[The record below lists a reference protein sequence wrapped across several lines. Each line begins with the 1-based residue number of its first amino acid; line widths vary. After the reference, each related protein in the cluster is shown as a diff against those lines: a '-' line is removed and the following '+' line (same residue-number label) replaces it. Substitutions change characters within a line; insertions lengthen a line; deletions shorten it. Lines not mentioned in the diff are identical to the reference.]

1 MTSSQVTW
9 TPEVESYEE
18 QSLLMKF
25 KFEYGGYHG
34 YISVVVCAVGIVCSL
49 LVIAVLTRQHML
61 TPSNYMLT
69 ALAICDLTTMV
80 SYIPY
85 AIQFYC
91 LYGVELSVHRNT
103 LASARFCLVHA
114 NLSVTAHTASIWITV
129 ALSVFRYSMVRRAA
143 DGRTV
148 IASNN
153 LKTSQCIVLL
163 VCVLSAVVL
172 IPNYLT
178 LTIASSTDPATNQT
192 LYDVVTTSSQ
202 PNATAVDKA
211 LSTFNFWIHAL
222 VIKLLPCVLMS
233 LFGILLVLTVRRQRM
248 RSQKLLRG
256 SGRKNSVAKKV
267 KCQSKSK
274 AREGSHTTAMLVSV
288 IVLFLITEF
297 PQGVLALVSG
307 LKPIYFSTLYVPL
320 GDVMDIAALVNN
332 GINFI
337 LYCAMSRQFRQTFLE
352 LFNIK
357 PALHRSDIT
366 V

>member
-1 MTSSQVTW
+1 MTFLYLQRC
-9 TPEVESYEE
+9 
-18 QSLLMKF
+18 L
-25 KFEYGGYHG
+25 
-34 YISVVVCAVGIVCSL
+34 C
-49 LVIAVLTRQHML
+49 
-61 TPSNYMLT
+61 T
-69 ALAICDLTTMV
+69 ALDSLKAFSNFETSRSIFKLV
-80 SYIPY
+80 QIV
-85 AIQFYC
+85 QFYC

-148 IASNN
+148 IAGNN

-202 PNATAVDKA
+202 PNATAVDEA

-337 LYCAMSRQFRQTFLE
+337 LYCAMSLQFRQTFLQ